1 MRLDETSAICRSLIN
16 NLKPRNVKV
25 NYIYNYGN
33 SSNRINIPM
42 MYADNLEQGLQ
53 VCRLLKGIEP
63 KEVYTVVSSADLS
76 LNLEHVKD
84 YSWKEELV

>member
-33 SSNRINIPM
+33 SSIISWDEINRKP
-42 MYADNLEQGLQ
+42 AL
-53 VCRLLKGIEP
+53 
-63 KEVYTVVSSADLS
+63 
-76 LNLEHVKD
+76 
-84 YSWKEELV
+84 